1 MIKYFLIF
9 FLFILSCSIAY
20 SADLSCKK
28 KASKWSKTQPSIN
41 LKHIFCGEIDS
52 RGRPKGFH
60 STQKLGS
67 TPEVKEIYKKRSLR
81 KGIYNAR
88 VKFSN
93 GRTKFSTF
101 FPDHCSINAITHSV
115 VYAARNKTKKH
126 HQWGILGP
134 SAPKNNAKGFC
145 LDRNS
150 KPFPI
155 RMGLTRNQRRITTA
169 FPQP

>member
-9 FLFILSCSIAY
+9 FLLILTGATASGADFSCR
-20 SADLSCKK
+20 K
-28 KASKWSKTQPSIN
+28 KAPKWSRTQPPIN
-41 LKHIFCGEIDS
+41 LKHIFCGEIDH

-60 STQKLGS
+60 SSQMLEA
-67 TPEVKEIYKKRSLR
+67 TPKVKEIFKKQSLR

-93 GRTKFSTF
+93 DRTKFSTF
-101 FPDHCSINAITHSV
+101 FPDQCSIKDITRSV
-115 VYAARNKTKKH
+115 VYAASNRTKKH

-134 SAPKNNAKGFC
+134 SAPQKNAKGFC
-145 LDRNS
+145 LDKNG
-150 KPFPI
+150 KPFTI
-155 RMGLTRNQRRITTA
+155 RMGLTRNHRRITTA

>member
-9 FLFILSCSIAY
+9 FLLFLTSSIAT
-20 SADLSCKK
+20 SADFSCRK
-28 KASKWSKTQPSIN
+28 KASKWSKTQPPIN
-41 LKHIFCGEIDS
+41 LRHIFCGEINR

-60 STQKLGS
+60 STQLLGS
-67 TPEVKEIYKKRSLR
+67 TPEVKKIYKKQSLR

-88 VKFSN
+88 VKFIN
-93 GRTKFSTF
+93 GKTKFSTF
-101 FPDHCSINAITHSV
+101 FPDQCTVDAITRSV
-115 VYAARNKTKKH
+115 VFAARNKTRKH

-134 SAPKNNAKGFC
+134 SAPQKNANGFC
-145 LDRNS
+145 LDRNGR
-150 KPFPI
+150 PFTI